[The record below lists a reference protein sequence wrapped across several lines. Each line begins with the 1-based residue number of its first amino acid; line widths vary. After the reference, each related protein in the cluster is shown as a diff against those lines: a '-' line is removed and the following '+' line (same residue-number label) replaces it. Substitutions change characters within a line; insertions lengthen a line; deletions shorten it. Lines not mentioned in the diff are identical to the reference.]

1 MKDVKPTPEGES
13 AKVKV
18 KVRINLHGILS
29 ISSASLVE
37 KLPAA
42 ESDTSEEQSQQEPME
57 STPQTDAV
65 NGMET
70 EPISAEV
77 KSGSKRKASVLGND
91 ILSDPQK
98 LFSWFYS
105 SVCLVKCVWS
115 SACFGISS
123 WIFYQTAMA
132 ERVKLSKNL

>member
-37 KLPAA
+37 KLPAT

-105 SVCLVKCVWS
+105 SVCLVMCLVQCMFWDLLLD
-115 SACFGISS
+115 F
-123 WIFYQTAMA
+123 
-132 ERVKLSKNL
+132 LSIRNG

>member
-57 STPQTDAV
+57 STPQADAV

-105 SVCLVKCVWS
+105 SVCLVMCLVQCMFWDLLLD
-115 SACFGISS
+115 F
-123 WIFYQTAMA
+123 
-132 ERVKLSKNL
+132 LSNRNG